1 MNWYDRMEAKERL
14 MANLTDHMVRHGE
27 IRRDDERSNEYTCV
41 RIIELKWRGK
51 EFTITQVDSMVC
63 RIDRN

>member
-1 MNWYDRMEAKERL
+1 MNWNDRFEAKRRL
-14 MANLTDHMVRHGE
+14 MENLADYMVKHGE

-51 EFTITQVDSMVC
+51 EFMITQVDGMTC

>member
-1 MNWYDRMEAKERL
+1 MNWNDRFEAKQRL
-14 MANLTDHMVRHGE
+14 MENLADYMVRHGD

-51 EFTITQVDSMVC
+51 EFMITQVDGMTC